1 MRPRT
6 FAVVGAGVGATALVA
21 AGIAYAST
29 VGSAQPAK
37 PVHRA
42 AQPVHRA
49 AQPAHRAAQ
58 PAHRAAQPVHRAAQP
73 ARRPAPA
80 TAPLGS
86 RGEGGERGEGRDGGG
101 RGRGHGDGGRI
112 YFNERTYS
120 PFAEGCITTT
130 GSSSFSVVNDSRRTI
145 EVFRGFNCDDG
156 SPVTTVGPHAD
167 TYGTVTRTEHAG
179 VFGSGSGLGF
189 GFGDDGVVGSFRVVR
204 DHDEW

>member
-37 PVHRA
+37 
-42 AQPVHRA
+42 
-49 AQPAHRAAQ
+49 

-189 GFGDDGVVGSFRVVR
+189 GFGFGDDGVVGSFRVVR